1 MSSLVLSPKSWRS
14 HLSGSGGIGQLRYT
28 EPDNYINAVVRAG
41 DQEGR
46 RIGQLVMDEVRR
58 WLVGHAIHNAPMT
71 LTVVDINTAAIDL
84 YRRCNFDLD
93 REVEVL
99 IRHF

>member
-1 MSSLVLSPKSWRS
+1 MLIENGR
-14 HLSGSGGIGQLRYT
+14 GIALLRYT

-41 DQEGR
+41 DQRGR
-46 RIGQLVMDEVRR
+46 YIGQLVMDDARR
-58 WLVGHAIHNAPMT
+58 WLVTHDIHDAPMT
-71 LTVVDINTAAIDL
+71 LTVVDTNTAAIDL
-84 YRRCNFDLD
+84 YRRCNSKLD